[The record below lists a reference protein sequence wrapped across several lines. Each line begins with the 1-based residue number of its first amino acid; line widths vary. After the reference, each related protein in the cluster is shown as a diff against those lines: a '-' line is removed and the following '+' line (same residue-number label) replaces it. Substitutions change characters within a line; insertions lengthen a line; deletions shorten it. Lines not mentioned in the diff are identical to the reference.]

1 MSTIQQDRI
10 TEKSKKISIS
20 ESSPG
25 TFRRRDVSSVLICNL
40 ASTEAVVSLYMSETS
55 KGDPVTSNLL
65 VYKHTID
72 PEDTWYWKST
82 DGLRLPSGY
91 SLFLELDTSST
102 SEDVVTTVIL
112 E

>member
-1 MSTIQQDRI
+1 MSTIQQDHI

-25 TFRRRDVSSVLICNL
+25 SFRKRDVSSVLICNR
-40 ASTEAVVSLYMSETS
+40 ADTAAVASLYLSVTAD
-55 KGDPVTSNLL
+55 GDPGIINTL
-65 VYKHTID
+65 VYKHIID
-72 PEDTWYWKST
+72 AEDTWYWTAT
-82 DGLRLPSGY
+82 DGLRLPAGY
-91 SLFLELDTSST
+91 SLFLELDESST